1 MKKRYYI
8 LRLDLYTGEGSS
20 LMCSSA
26 DIDYI
31 FVVLL
36 IANHN
41 AEIIDY
47 GYRSVIELLEAWG
60 DVPFENRK
68 SYKE

>member
-1 MKKRYYI
+1 
-8 LRLDLYTGEGSS
+8 
-20 LMCSSA
+20 MCSSA